1 MDLGLTGR
9 VALVT
14 GASRGIGAG
23 IAASLA
29 QEGCRLVLVARGQE
43 ALEAHAQA
51 LRELGAE
58 VHALALDLLEPDAA
72 AHAVQETLSRCG
84 QLDVL
89 VHNLG
94 GSREGEGDEVW
105 DFTLDVNLGVGV
117 RLARAATPHMKERR
131 RGVLLFVT
139 SISGSMVGGTKPAY
153 NVAKAAEIMFA
164 RTLAHDLGPYGIRAN
179 SVSPGSILF
188 PGGSWDRRLKA
199 DPERIE
205 AFRQENFPLQRF
217 GTVEEVAHVVT
228 FLASERA
235 SLVTGA
241 DIAVDGCQLYPSV

>member
-1 MDLGLTGR
+1 
-9 VALVT
+9 
-14 GASRGIGAG
+14 
-23 IAASLA
+23 IAAALA
-29 QEGCRLVLVARGQE
+29 AEGCRLGVVARGEE
-43 ALEAHAQA
+43 ALQAQAQA
-51 LRELGAE
+51 LRERGAE
-58 VHALALDLLEPDAA
+58 VHALAMDLLEPGAA
-72 AHAVQETLSRCG
+72 ARAVDGTLARFG

-94 GSREGEGDEVW
+94 GSREGDSDEVW

-117 RLARAATPHMKERR
+117 RLARAATPHMKARR
-131 RGVLLFVT
+131 QGVLLFVT
-139 SISGSMVGGTKPAY
+139 SISGWMVGGTKPAY

-164 RTLAHDLGPYGIRAN
+164 RTLAHDLGPFGIRAN

-188 PGGSWDRRLKA
+188 PGGSWERRLKA
-199 DPERIE
+199 DPQRIE

-217 GTVEEVAHVVT
+217 GTVEEVASVVT

>member
-1 MDLGLTGR
+1 MDLGLKGK

-23 IAASLA
+23 IAAALA
-29 QEGCRLVLVARGQE
+29 AEGCRLVLVARGAQ

-51 LRELGAE
+51 LRAQGAE
-58 VHALALDLLEPDAA
+58 VHALALDLLEPESAA
-72 AHAVQETLSRCG
+72 RAVQETLARCG

-94 GSREGEGDEVW
+94 GSREGDSDEVW

-117 RLARAATPHMKERR
+117 RLVRAATPHMKERR

-139 SISGSMVGGTKPAY
+139 SISGWMVGGTKPAY

-164 RTLAHDLGPYGIRAN
+164 RTLAHDLGPFGIRAN

-199 DPERIE
+199 DPQRIE
-205 AFRQENFPLQRF
+205 AFREENFPLKRF
-217 GTVEEVAHVVT
+217 GTVEEVASVVT
-228 FLASERA
+228 FLASDRA

>member
-1 MDLGLTGR
+1 MDLGLAGR

-14 GASRGIGAG
+14 GASRGIGAA
-23 IAASLA
+23 IAAGLA
-29 QEGCRLVLVARGQE
+29 SEGCRLVLVARGQE
-43 ALEAHAQA
+43 ALEAHAA
-51 LRELGAE
+51 SLRAKGAE
-58 VHALALDLLEPDAA
+58 VHALALDLLEPSAA
-72 AHAVQETLSRCG
+72 ARSVQEALARFG

-94 GSREGEGDEVW
+94 GSREGDDDGVW

-117 RLARAATPHMKERR
+117 RLAREASAHMKARR

-164 RTLAHDLGPYGIRAN
+164 RTLAHDLGPHGIRAN
-179 SVSPGSILF
+179 SISPGSILF

-199 DPERIE
+199 DPKRIE
-205 AFRQENFPLQRF
+205 AFREENFPLGRF
-217 GTVEEVAHVVT
+217 GTVEEVANVVT
-228 FLASERA
+228 FLASDRA
-235 SLVTGA
+235 SLVSGA
-241 DIAVDGCQLYPSV
+241 DIRVDGCQLYPSV